1 MYQGEKI
8 LLGLRYDL
16 ILLIYRVVRN
26 DVTAVS
32 DHPNQRVSY
41 L

>member
-16 ILLIYRVVRN
+16 ILLIYRVVR
-26 DVTAVS
+26 TTS
-32 DHPNQRVSY
+32 PQ
-41 L
+41 